1 MCYANFLLVWSI
13 RNFFLYLLFIFFKLK
28 KFTFNFKGLCGIF
41 HGHAQTSEM
50 DSGEVRK
57 IVTIDGDS
65 LQNIGSS
72 CFQSTKKKF
81 GEILSKKYQT
91 VRLQNSKKNTTRD

>member
-57 IVTIDGDS
+57 IVTIDGNS

-72 CFQSTKKKF
+72 CFSVNQE
-81 GEILSKKYQT
+81 EIWRDFEQKIS
-91 VRLQNSKKNTTRD
+91 NSKTTK